1 MCALAKL
8 SPFVVRNR
16 GAVSF
21 TRNGRTAHYLLQ
33 RLIPNSLVYSTLT
46 RRVKKVGQD
55 AACTRSS
62 AALRSLVFVIRR
74 QVSLYVLPE
83 QVVRRREPDLGR
95 RPAADAD
102 LLLFPHPIFNLD
114 RKSTRLNSSHQIIS
128 YAVFCLKKKKYKI
141 HCVLIV

>member
-8 SPFVVRNR
+8 SPFVARNR

-33 RLIPNSLVYSTLT
+33 RLIPNSLVYSTLVH
-46 RRVKKVGQD
+46 RVKKVGQD

-74 QVSLYVLPE
+74 QVSLYVLPQ
-83 QVVRRREPDLGR
+83 QVVRRREPDLRR
-95 RPAADAD
+95 RPAAHAD
-102 LLLFPHPIFNLD
+102 LLPFPHPIFNF
-114 RKSTRLNSSHQIIS
+114 STFNHRHLPPPPPPPPYHHSPLPHLPPPPPH
-128 YAVFCLKKKKYKI
+128 Y
-141 HCVLIV
+141 